1 MLRCHE
7 ILRSGL
13 TSKYLLRTGTESWWN
28 IPRGAKRLKQGA
40 RVNLDLDLDGEV
52 DVFLGKFVSI
62 ACGSSVCVVTMW
74 ALSHSRSGSMKMV
87 LGHGPVD
94 RSL

>member
-52 DVFLGKFVSI
+52 DVFW
-62 ACGSSVCVVTMW
+62 GSSSVLRVVL
-74 ALSHSRSGSMKMV
+74 LSAW
-87 LGHGPVD
+87 
-94 RSL
+94 